1 MDKYEEYEEYS
12 PFLPVLL
19 ELATG
24 CATLD
29 GTRNKK
35 QNVTRIKVAKCV
47 LSMLSRSG
55 KLRALADATRAERRF
70 QSLHA
75 LWRPAARVCMGERPF
90 GCVSRRI
97 QDWISHF
104 DARLEA
110 MVYRLKLRLSTATA
124 VGTLVET

>member
-1 MDKYEEYEEYS
+1 MEYEEYEEYR

-55 KLRALADATRAERRF
+55 KLRALADAAGEAIPVSARSMATGCTCTWASDRSAVHRA
-70 QSLHA
+70 
-75 LWRPAARVCMGERPF
+75 
-90 GCVSRRI
+90 
-97 QDWISHF
+97 
-104 DARLEA
+104 
-110 MVYRLKLRLSTATA
+110 VYRTGHRTLMPDLKP
-124 VGTLVET
+124 